1 MTRLGIL
8 VALGLAVP
16 GWAQAGSFEVNPV
29 GLTLSGT
36 DSTGVVTVT
45 NASDSLTVV
54 QLQVVAWSQEN
65 GEDVYTPTRNV
76 LATPPIFTVPVGG
89 QQTVRLGL
97 MTKPDAKLET
107 AYRLFLRA
115 AACCPKNQ
123 GFRDCRCCCASA
135 SRVFAEPAVATA
147 PELHWSARR
156 LSATEISV
164 EAANDGSAHV
174 QIEKLKLSIN
184 AQVKPLA
191 ERLGG
196 YVLPGTHS
204 SWILKLPAPLAAGQS
219 LLLTALILTEV
230 LSSMRS
236 GARKVNEAFLRTGS
250 RPSGSLL
257 TRADRDGSASGLFG
271 LIRERRLPEPGTPAK
286 RRAEHPFTWR
296 GSLAAVEIVLLLLS
310 ACHSR
315 RPVLPDRGTPMPPMV
330 VLEVSPAATAATPVL
345 HTPIPACGCS
355 SESETQPSSVSIATT
370 AKIVTSTL
378 PPATGAQS
386 AHTQT
391 TVQAATAVALIELLL
406 EVGINAATQA

>member
-8 VALGLAVP
+8 VALGLAVA

-36 DSTGVVTVT
+36 HSTGVVTVT

-65 GEDVYTPTRNV
+65 GEHVYTPTRNV

-107 AYRLFLRA
+107 AYRLFLQEVPPPNESGA
-115 AACCPKNQ
+115 Q
-123 GFRDCRCCCASA
+123 GLQVLL
-135 SRVFAEPAVATA
+135 RVGIPVFVEPAVATA

-164 EAANDGSAHV
+164 EGVNDGSAHV

-196 YVLPGTHS
+196 YILPGKRA
-204 SWILKLPAPLAAGQS
+204 SWILKLPAPLAAGES
-219 LLLTALILTEV
+219 LLLTADT
-230 LSSMRS
+230 
-236 GARKVNEAFLRTGS
+236 
-250 RPSGSLL
+250 
-257 TRADRDGSASGLFG
+257 DRDTLHAQLV
-271 LIRERRLPEPGTPAK
+271 PG
-286 RRAEHPFTWR
+286 
-296 GSLAAVEIVLLLLS
+296 
-310 ACHSR
+310 
-315 RPVLPDRGTPMPPMV
+315 D
-330 VLEVSPAATAATPVL
+330 
-345 HTPIPACGCS
+345 
-355 SESETQPSSVSIATT
+355 
-370 AKIVTSTL
+370 
-378 PPATGAQS
+378 
-386 AHTQT
+386 
-391 TVQAATAVALIELLL
+391 
-406 EVGINAATQA
+406 